1 MKETHG
7 EKADAVDSASA
18 RVGPPIVIEPA
29 PFPGM
34 LGIGTPVEQVT
45 ATVPWKV
52 KGYHLSD
59 DQKTFQYRV
68 GYTDVDGVE
77 HEHFFTPDQIKE
89 VSQ

>member
-7 EKADAVDSASA
+7 EKADAVDSASV

-45 ATVPWKV
+45 ATVPWN
-52 KGYHLSD
+52 YAYLWLPRP
-59 DQKTFQYRV
+59 TR
-68 GYTDVDGVE
+68 
-77 HEHFFTPDQIKE
+77 PP
-89 VSQ
+89 